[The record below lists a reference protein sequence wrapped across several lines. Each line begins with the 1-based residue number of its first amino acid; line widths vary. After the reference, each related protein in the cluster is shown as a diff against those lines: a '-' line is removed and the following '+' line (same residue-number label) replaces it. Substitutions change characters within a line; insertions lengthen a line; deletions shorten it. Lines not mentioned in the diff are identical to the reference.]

1 MRHPMFPEHRVFV
14 KEGMTVTL
22 LQMSYII
29 EVERCGSINRAAQSL
44 FISQSALSTAIAEV
58 EKELG
63 ITVFHRT
70 NRGVSLTD
78 DGRSLIT
85 MITPLVEGSRKI
97 SLYYSEQ
104 NAEDRVRLSISSQ
117 RYPFCA
123 QAFVEFLHLIN
134 EPRVDVS
141 LKETEMSSVISEVST
156 RQSDL
161 GIMFVSNMTEHFI
174 HRILDEKHL
183 EFFELSTIKP
193 QVYMR
198 KEHPLAKER
207 SVRIEQ
213 LFDFPYVMF
222 TQAEANMNYAEE
234 AIAGKAS
241 DFSRVVYVSDR
252 ATIYNI
258 MAHTDCVSTGSGVLP
273 VGYGD
278 DRLISVPLSDAE
290 HDMRIGYIHPRGLPL
305 TELEQQFVD
314 ILRRI
319 LSNV

>member
-1 MRHPMFPEHRVFV
+1 MKHPMFPEHRVFV

-78 DGRSLIT
+78 DGRSLIA
-85 MITPLVEGSRKI
+85 MITPIVEGSRKI

-141 LKETEMSSVISEVST
+141 LKETDMSSVINEVSS
-156 RQSDL
+156 RQSEL

-174 HRILDEKHL
+174 RHILDEKHL

-222 TQAEANMNYAEE
+222 TQVEANMNYAEE
-234 AIAGKAS
+234 AIAA
-241 DFSRVVYVSDR
+241 
-252 ATIYNI
+252 ATK
-258 MAHTDCVSTGSGVLP
+258 TCVDEVP
-273 VGYGD
+273 
-278 DRLISVPLSDAE
+278 ISIAIS
-290 HDMRIGYIHPRGLPL
+290 
-305 TELEQQFVD
+305 
-314 ILRRI
+314 
-319 LSNV
+319 LSNITIVFSNPPSVYRRLLL

>member
-1 MRHPMFPEHRVFV
+1 MKHPMFPEHRVFV
-14 KEGMTVTL
+14 KEGTTVTL

-141 LKETEMSSVISEVST
+141 L
-156 RQSDL
+156 
-161 GIMFVSNMTEHFI
+161 
-174 HRILDEKHL
+174 
-183 EFFELSTIKP
+183 
-193 QVYMR
+193 
-198 KEHPLAKER
+198 
-207 SVRIEQ
+207 
-213 LFDFPYVMF
+213 
-222 TQAEANMNYAEE
+222 
-234 AIAGKAS
+234 
-241 DFSRVVYVSDR
+241 
-252 ATIYNI
+252 
-258 MAHTDCVSTGSGVLP
+258 
-273 VGYGD
+273 
-278 DRLISVPLSDAE
+278 
-290 HDMRIGYIHPRGLPL
+290 
-305 TELEQQFVD
+305 
-314 ILRRI
+314 
-319 LSNV
+319 

>member
-1 MRHPMFPEHRVFV
+1 M
-14 KEGMTVTL
+14 
-22 LQMSYII
+22 
-29 EVERCGSINRAAQSL
+29 ERCGSINRAAQSL

-70 NRGVSLTD
+70 NRGDSLTD
-78 DGRSLIT
+78 DGRSLIA
-85 MITPLVEGSRKI
+85 MITPIVEASRKI
-97 SLYYSEQ
+97 NRYYSEQ

-123 QAFVEFLHLIN
+123 QAFVEFLHLIE

-174 HRILDEKHL
+174 RRILDEKHL

-193 QVYMR
+193 QVYMS
-198 KEHPLAKER
+198 KEHPLAKEH
-207 SVRIEQ
+207 SVRVEQ
-213 LFDFPYVMF
+213 LFEYPYVMF
-222 TQAEANMNYAEE
+222 TQSESNMNYAEE

-241 DFSRVVYVSDR
+241 DFARIVYVNDR

-258 MAHTDCVSTGSGVLP
+258 MAHTECISTGSGVLP

-278 DRLISVPLSDAE
+278 DRLISVPLEDAE
-290 HDMRIGYIHPRGLPL
+290 NEMRIGYIHLRGLPL
-305 TELEQQFVD
+305 TELEQRFVD

-319 LSNV
+319 LDSV

>member
-1 MRHPMFPEHRVFV
+1 
-14 KEGMTVTL
+14 
-22 LQMSYII
+22 
-29 EVERCGSINRAAQSL
+29 
-44 FISQSALSTAIAEV
+44 
-58 EKELG
+58 
-63 ITVFHRT
+63 
-70 NRGVSLTD
+70 
-78 DGRSLIT
+78 
-85 MITPLVEGSRKI
+85 
-97 SLYYSEQ
+97 
-104 NAEDRVRLSISSQ
+104 
-117 RYPFCA
+117 
-123 QAFVEFLHLIN
+123 
-134 EPRVDVS
+134 
-141 LKETEMSSVISEVST
+141 
-156 RQSDL
+156 
-161 GIMFVSNMTEHFI
+161 
-174 HRILDEKHL
+174 
-183 EFFELSTIKP
+183 
-193 QVYMR
+193 MR

-305 TELEQQFVD
+305 TELEQQFID

>member
-1 MRHPMFPEHRVFV
+1 MFPEHRVFV
-14 KEGMTVTL
+14 KEGTTVTL

-141 LKETEMSSVISEVST
+141 LKETDMSSVINEVSS
-156 RQSDL
+156 RQSEL

-174 HRILDEKHL
+174 RHILDEKHL

-213 LFDFPYVMF
+213 LFEYPYVMF
-222 TQAEANMNYAEE
+222 TQVEANMNYAEE

-241 DFSRVVYVSDR
+241 DFARVVYVNDR

-258 MAHTDCVSTGSGVLP
+258 MAHTECISTGSGVLP

-278 DRLISVPLSDAE
+278 DRLISVPLADAE
-290 HDMRIGYIHPRGLPL
+290 NEMRIGYIHLRGLPL
-305 TELEQQFVD
+305 TALEQQFVD

-319 LSNV
+319 LDNV